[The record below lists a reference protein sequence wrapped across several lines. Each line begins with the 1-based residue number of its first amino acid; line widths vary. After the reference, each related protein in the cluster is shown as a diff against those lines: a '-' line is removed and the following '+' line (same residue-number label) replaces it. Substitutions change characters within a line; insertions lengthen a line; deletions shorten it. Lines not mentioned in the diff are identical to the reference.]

1 MHLNHL
7 NLPVA
12 DLAAARVLFEELFGF
27 QCLDQRG
34 DALASLTDGAGF
46 SLVLANAARFGD
58 EIPRYPKVFH
68 VGFILDQREQVD
80 QMYDRVVAAGITPAH
95 RPRHQ
100 HGSYGFYFTALDG
113 ILFEIASY
121 EGDG

>member
-12 DLAAARVLFEELFGF
+12 DLAAARTLFEDLFGF
-27 QCLDQRG
+27 QLLDQRG
-34 DALASLTDGAGF
+34 DVIASLTDDNGF
-46 SLVLANAARFGD
+46 TLVLANAARFGG
-58 EIPRYPKVFH
+58 ETPRYPNTFH
-68 VGFILDQREQVD
+68 IGFILDQRENID
-80 QMYDRVVAAGITPAH
+80 QMYDRVSAAGITPDH
-95 RPRHQ
+95 RPRRQ

-121 EGDG
+121 QS